1 MTRKKGYVLEMRFLV
16 PLHLVG
22 LARRAMAPFALGERA
37 PVVAGSWGKDAD
49 QGGKPAEECQLTEQ
63 ELELL
68 LRG

>member
-1 MTRKKGYVLEMRFLV
+1 MKDKGYVLEMRFLV

-22 LARRAMAPFALGERA
+22 LARRAMAPYAVGERT
-37 PVVAGSWGKDAD
+37 PVVAGTWGKPKGRRGAA
-49 QGGKPAEECQLTEQ
+49 QNHCQLTDQ

>member
-1 MTRKKGYVLEMRFLV
+1 MKKNGYILEMRFLV

-22 LARRAMAPFALGERA
+22 LARRAMAPFAVGELT
-37 PVVAGSWGKDAD
+37 PVVTGPRGK
-49 QGGKPAEECQLTEQ
+49 GKRRASSEKCQLTDQ